1 MAYVDGFVL
10 PLPRKN
16 LAAYRRIAR
25 TAGKIWREL
34 GALMDPAAMP
44 FDVKRM
50 VVGGFKILV
59 DL

>member
-25 TAGKIWREL
+25 LAGKIWPEL
-34 GALMDPAAMP
+34 GAL
-44 FDVKRM
+44 
-50 VVGGFKILV
+50 
-59 DL
+59 